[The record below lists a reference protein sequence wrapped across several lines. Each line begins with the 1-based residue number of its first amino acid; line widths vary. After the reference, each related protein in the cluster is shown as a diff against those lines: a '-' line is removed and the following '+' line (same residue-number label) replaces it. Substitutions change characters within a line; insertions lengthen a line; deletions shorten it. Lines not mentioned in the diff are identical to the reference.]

1 LAAPLIYGRAMPGD
15 EGVVMRELPVP
26 GSEDVIVLL
35 DPKHRPEG
43 VESWHPFANI
53 MRIGRSG
60 EVLWR
65 CALLPQET
73 AWKCYLGVEWQGDE
87 LIAQAPSYRVTL
99 DPTSGTIIGSVFTK

>member
-1 LAAPLIYGRAMPGD
+1 MPGD